1 MRVKYY
7 TETDSLYIG
16 LKEEYEGPGYGQDLA
31 PGITAHYSA
40 DRKLVSVE
48 IESGA
53 GKLADL
59 EKLEVEGLPV
69 SVEAL
74 KRAASR

>member
-7 TETDSLYIG
+7 AETDSLYIG
-16 LKEEYEGPGYGQDLA
+16 LKEEHEGPGYGEDLA

-40 DRKLVSVE
+40 LRELVSIE

-59 EKLEVEGLPV
+59 AKLKVEGMPV
-69 SVEAL
+69 SVQVL
-74 KRAASR
+74 G